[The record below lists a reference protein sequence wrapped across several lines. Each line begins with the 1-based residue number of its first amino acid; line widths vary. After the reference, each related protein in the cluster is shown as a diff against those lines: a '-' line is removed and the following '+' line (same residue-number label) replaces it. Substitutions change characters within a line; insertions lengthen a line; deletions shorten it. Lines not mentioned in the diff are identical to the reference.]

1 MSTGPAVWDLF
12 VLTAGKDTEFAL
24 RGLLSRPR
32 ALGVRPIEPVKFVT
46 HPRRDPAVYRD
57 SHGFLRPFIN
67 QAKHALVVFDREGSG
82 EKSRDRV
89 QMEMSVQAQL
99 DSNGWSGRSA
109 VVVIDPELE
118 SWVWSDS
125 PAVDSVLGWPCGGRA
140 LRPWLTEKGLLSGTK
155 PSRPK
160 EAVEAA
166 LRHSRTIRSSA
177 LYRSLAQQVSFERCT
192 DPAFLR
198 LRSVLSEWF
207 RSSDSSNVTP
217 ASSPPE

>member
-1 MSTGPAVWDLF
+1 MNASHAGWDLL
-12 VLTAGKDTEFAL
+12 VLTADKDTEFAL
-24 RGLLSRPR
+24 KGLLGRHR
-32 ALGVRPIEPVKFVT
+32 ALGIRPIQSVKILT
-46 HPRRDPAVYRD
+46 HPRRDPAVFRD

-82 EKSRDRV
+82 ERSRDRA
-89 QMEMSVQAQL
+89 QMEMSVQAHL
-99 DSNGWSGRSA
+99 DGNGWSGRSA

-140 LRPWLTEKGLLSGTK
+140 LRPWLTEKGLLSGAK

-177 LYRSLAQQVSFERCT
+177 LYLSLAQQVSFERCT

-207 RSSDSSNVTP
+207 RPS
-217 ASSPPE
+217 E